1 MDDIYKKRKNQ
12 YGMDT
17 NHKIIKLNDKG
28 YSFRKIARKK
38 NIPLSCISKW
48 VADRHNIENP
58 FLNHL

>member
-1 MDDIYKKRKNQ
+1 MDDINKNRRNQ

-17 NHKIIKLNDKG
+17 KRKIIKLNDKG
-28 YSFRKIARKK
+28 YSYREIARKE

-58 FLNHL
+58 LFK